1 MDRLPVVAIVGRPNV
16 GKSALFN
23 RLLARRVAIVEA
35 LPGLTRDRLED
46 TCRWA
51 DREFTLVDTGGL
63 VPGSAE
69 PLAAQVRRQAERA
82 IAEADV
88 ILLVVDCLAGL
99 TPQDEEVA
107 DLLRRASKPVLLVA
121 NKADGPMQR
130 SQAYEFHALGLG
142 APFVVSALHGLGIG
156 EVLDAVV
163 AVLPPAAGAAPPQDA
178 VRVAV
183 IGRPNVGKSSLVN
196 ALVGEDRVVVDPRP
210 GTTRDAVDTPFVYRG
225 RPLVLIDTAGLR
237 RRSRVD
243 TGVEYYSVQ
252 RTRRA
257 LARADVAVVV
267 IDGPEGITDQDQRIA
282 RQAYEA
288 GCGVVL
294 AVNKWDLVRSIPP
307 SQVEAVVQQ
316 RLGFVGRVPL
326 ALTSALRR
334 QGLEPL
340 MDAVL
345 RTAEARA
352 RRIATGPLTRA
363 IEEAVRA
370 SSPPADRRGRRLHI
384 YYATQTRT
392 APPTILL
399 FVNDP
404 DLWSEDYRRYVER
417 RLRAAFSLEGTPI
430 RWVLRS
436 RRASPAARTVGSP

>member
-257 LARADVAVVV
+257 LARADVAV
-267 IDGPEGITDQDQRIA
+267 
-282 RQAYEA
+282 
-288 GCGVVL
+288 
-294 AVNKWDLVRSIPP
+294 NKWDLVRSIPP

-352 RRIATGPLTRA
+352 RRIATGPLNRA